1 MSTEEEGEIEHAITV
16 ENGAI
21 WPGTVGRKIKQE

>member
-1 MSTEEEGEIEHAITV
+1 MSTEEEGEIEHAIIA

-21 WPGTVGRKIKQE
+21 WPGTVGRRIK